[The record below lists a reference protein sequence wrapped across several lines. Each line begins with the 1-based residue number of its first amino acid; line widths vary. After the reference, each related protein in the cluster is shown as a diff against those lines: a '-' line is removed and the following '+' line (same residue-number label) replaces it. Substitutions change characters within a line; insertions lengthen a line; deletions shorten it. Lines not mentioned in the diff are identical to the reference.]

1 MNIRLYESTLWITEL
16 ISIFVNLRVLY
27 LKEVIN
33 KNDRPKFNYYDFYTI
48 KSGDSLYKIGNMY
61 NLNPKLL
68 AAINGIDMNDYI
80 YPGQTLLI
88 PKENYSYYITKDGD
102 TLKSVADVFNSN
114 VDKLLDMNKTIY
126 LSEGQMIVYK
136 KN

>member
-1 MNIRLYESTLWITEL
+1 MLFEYFR
-16 ISIFVNLRVLY
+16 
-27 LKEVIN
+27 
-33 KNDRPKFNYYDFYTI
+33 DDNYYDFYTI
-48 KSGDSLYKIGNMY
+48 KSGDSLYKIGKIY

-102 TLKSVADVFNSN
+102 SLKSVAEVFNTN
-114 VDKLLDMNKTIY
+114 VNNLLDMNKTIY